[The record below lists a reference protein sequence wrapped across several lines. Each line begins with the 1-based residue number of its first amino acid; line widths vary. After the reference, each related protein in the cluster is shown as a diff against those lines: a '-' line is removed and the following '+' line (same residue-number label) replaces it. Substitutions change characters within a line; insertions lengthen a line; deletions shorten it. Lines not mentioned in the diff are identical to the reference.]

1 MTDTNDKVNT
11 ELFQRLERLRELR
24 IEHRDLDDVIER
36 LQLDLR
42 VDELQLKRLKKR
54 KLLLK
59 DQITRLESELIPDL
73 NA

>member
-1 MTDTNDKVNT
+1 MTDTEDKINT

-24 IEHRDLDDVIER
+24 IEHRDLDDVISR